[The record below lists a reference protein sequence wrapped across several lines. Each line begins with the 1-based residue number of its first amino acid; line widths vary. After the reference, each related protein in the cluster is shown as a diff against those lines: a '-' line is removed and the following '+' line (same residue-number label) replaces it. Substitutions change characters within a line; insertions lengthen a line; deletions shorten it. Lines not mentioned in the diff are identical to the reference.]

1 MTTPWDG
8 SKAMDTAQSEIA
20 ALRAEVERARETAFR
35 EAKEDCRVSHTVE
48 VQRITALQSEVEA
61 LRAEVERLKNSRL
74 DPDRVGRMEAVNLR
88 HLRELGAER
97 RRLLGLLHDFL
108 RQHRAQRAKDHARI
122 DYERRDR
129 ARKAE
134 AKLAQV
140 VEAAKA
146 MLNKPG
152 GIDTRPLRDVLARV
166 EQEGK
171 VRT

>member
-8 SKAMDTAQSEIA
+8 SKAMDIAQSEIA
-20 ALRAEVERARETAFR
+20 ALRAEVERWRREYAESFR
-35 EAKEDCRVSHTVE
+35 AEL
-48 VQRITALQSEVEA
+48 ALIVA
-61 LRAEVERLKNSRL
+61 LRAK
-74 DPDRVGRMEAVNLR
+74 
-88 HLRELGAER
+88 
-97 RRLLGLLHDFL
+97 
-108 RQHRAQRAKDHARI
+108 RAKDHARI

-129 ARKAE
+129 TRKAE